1 MQKNF
6 ISKNMSKESLKSPY
20 FNKVK
25 VEPYKSPEFY
35 DVQKPKSIQDYGL
48 FQEPVDLD
56 VDASK

>member
-1 MQKNF
+1 
-6 ISKNMSKESLKSPY
+6 MSKESLKSPY

-48 FQEPVDLD
+48 F
-56 VDASK
+56 